1 MTLPNLKS
9 ATYILTA
16 IAVGLIIT
24 SFFLPPTGVI
34 DDSALIGASIFF
46 AFAALITAQHAID
59 KGMDAKIKH
68 GDTELTITNDED
80 GNED

>member
-9 ATYILTA
+9 ATYILIA

-24 SFFLPPTGVI
+24 SFFLPPMGVI
-34 DDSALIGASIFF
+34 DNSALIVAGIFF
-46 AFAALITAQHAID
+46 AFAALLTAQHAID

-68 GDTELTITNDED
+68 GETELTITNDED
-80 GNED
+80 KEN